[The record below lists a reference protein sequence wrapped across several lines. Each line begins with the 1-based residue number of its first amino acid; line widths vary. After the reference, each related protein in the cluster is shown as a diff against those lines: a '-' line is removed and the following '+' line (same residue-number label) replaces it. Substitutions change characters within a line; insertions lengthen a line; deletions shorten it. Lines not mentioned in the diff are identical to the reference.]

1 MNADWKSDP
10 RLSSMDPEK
19 IRLLEALSSEI
30 ANTKK
35 ANLQNSLQSLNQKA
49 ASKGLGFNDEETS
62 RIVSVLTSSMDPRE
76 KKKVET
82 LRLLSK
88 KLAGKR

>member
-1 MNADWKSDP
+1 M
-10 RLSSMDPEK
+10 
-19 IRLLEALSSEI
+19 
-30 ANTKK
+30 
-35 ANLQNSLQSLNQKA
+35 SLNQKA
-49 ASKGLGFNDEETS
+49 ASKGLRFNDEETS
-62 RIVSVLTSSMDPRE
+62 LIVSVLTSSMDPRE

>member
-1 MNADWKSDP
+1 MNAEWKSDP

-19 IRLLEALSSEI
+19 IRLLEEFSAEI

-35 ANLQNSLQSLNQKA
+35 TNLLNSLLSLNQKA
-49 ASKGLGFNDEETS
+49 VNKGLRFNDEETS
-62 RIVSVLTSSMDPRE
+62 LIVSVLTSSMDPRE

>member
-1 MNADWKSDP
+1 MNAEWKSDP
-10 RLSSMDPEK
+10 RLSFMDPEK
-19 IRLLEALSSEI
+19 IRLLDEFSSEI

-35 ANLQNSLQSLNQKA
+35 ANLLNSLLSLNQKA
-49 ASKGLGFNDEETS
+49 ASKGLHFNDEETS
-62 RIVSVLTSSMDPRE
+62 LIVSVLTSSMDPRE